1 MISSS
6 IGAYYDDTQLPDD
19 STVDDSE
26 ASDEVPVGLIV
37 GCTIGSVALV
47 AIIIIVVYKFKQ
59 RKDEEILPENSD
71 VVKNKQEEIV
81 VPTLT

>member
-47 AIIIIVVYKFKQ
+47 AIIIIVVYKLKK
-59 RKDEEILPENSD
+59 RRDEEVILPENSD
-71 VVKNKQEEIV
+71 VLKSKREEIV
-81 VPTLT
+81 V